1 MSSAPG
7 TIDLPDPRQGGIDRY
22 SVAIV
27 TAPASLGDLLDA
39 VLRIGARGHGRAF
52 AILDDVD
59 QCVYTRGHAING
71 HDLDAEVG
79 YPDDDTADAI
89 DRYEA
94 DLFATV
100 LATLRASDAAANWES
115 IPEEFVTVAEDI
127 DALVSLN
134 RDPSVLLE
142 AKHVVQQVPDASVDA
157 LLADV
162 PNGYFSGDWT
172 PFQSLAVTRR
182 LWDRYG
188 YEPWGIGA
196 RSLAFHRP
204 AGVLPSDLVGAL
216 IADLQHLYGQPDSP
230 VWAELAHFIE
240 RSTTLVLGYTED
252 FAELV
257 TEA

>member
-1 MSSAPG
+1 MSSAAR
-7 TIDLPDPRQGGIDRY
+7 TIDLPDPHDGGIDRY

-27 TAPASLGDLLDA
+27 REPASLTDLLAA
-39 VLRIGARGHGRAF
+39 VLRIAARGEGRSF
-52 AILDDVD
+52 VILDDAG
-59 QCVYTRGHAING
+59 QCLYTSGHAING
-71 HDLDAEVG
+71 HDLDDGVE
-79 YPDDDTADAI
+79 YPDDDSPEAI

-94 DLFATV
+94 DLFTTV
-100 LATLRASDAAANWES
+100 LAALRASDPAVNWAS
-115 IPEEFVTVAEDI
+115 VPEEFATNAEDI

-142 AKHVVQQVPDASVDA
+142 STHVVQRVPEQSVDG

-182 LWDRYG
+182 LHDRYG

-204 AGVLPSDLVGAL
+204 AGVLPSDLSGPL
-216 IADLQHLYGQPDSP
+216 MADLQHLYGQPNSP
-230 VWAELAHFIE
+230 AWSDLAKLVE
-240 RSTTLVLGYTED
+240 STTILVLGYTED